1 MGRRRRGRGPQEVT
15 RTTPADIGAAIAA
28 VLLLLA
34 PALWNGF
41 PTLEYD
47 SGGYLARWFEGTLEV
62 NRSTVYGLFLV
73 ALANPNF
80 WPAIVVQAA
89 LTVWVIALMLRTQG
103 LGGRPLVLLATVAL
117 LALATAL
124 PWIASILLTD
134 IFAGLG
140 VLTLYLVMLRG
151 DLLAGWERGA
161 LVVLTAFAAASHGAT
176 LAVLLAL
183 LSLAIIVA
191 PFNRKLVPAAG
202 LRRGIAALVLCPAM
216 LLTANYAVAGRLA
229 WTPGGAAIPF
239 GRMLQDGIV
248 AQFLADHC
256 PDPRFKLCDHRD
268 ELPTDADEFFW
279 GESIFDRLGRFEG
292 LDDEMRTIV
301 LESMRAYPLRQIE
314 AAASAVGRQ
323 LASVKTG
330 EGVLDSVW
338 HTYNMIER
346 FMPSMLP
353 AMRAA
358 RQQKGELDFTA
369 INRLHV
375 PIALASMVLLIG
387 TIVLAIRQ
395 PRFADLGPL
404 AATAALAIMANAA
417 VCGVLANPHDRYG
430 VRMVWLATFVIVLVP
445 LARAFRREADLTL
458 ATVQPR

>member
-1 MGRRRRGRGPQEVT
+1 VT
-15 RTTPADIGAAIAA
+15 RERPADLAAAA
-28 VLLLLA
+28 AATLLLLA

-41 PTLEYD
+41 PLLEYD
-47 SGGYLARWFEGTLEV
+47 SGGYLARCFEGTLEV
-62 NRSTVYGLFLV
+62 SRSTVYGFFLA
-73 ALANPNF
+73 ALARPDF
-80 WPAIVVQAA
+80 WPAIAVQAA
-89 LTVWVIALMLRTQG
+89 LTVWIVALMLRAHG
-103 LGGRPLVLLATVAL
+103 LGAQPVVLLGTVAV
-117 LALATAL
+117 LAVATTL

-140 VLTLYLVMLRG
+140 VLALYLMTLRG
-151 DLLAGWERGA
+151 EMLAGWERAG

-183 LSLAIIVA
+183 LALAIIVTM
-191 PFNRKLVPAAG
+191 FNRKLVPRAG
-202 LRRGIAALVLCPAM
+202 LSRGIAALVLTPLM

-229 WTPGGAAIPF
+229 WTPGGIALPF

-248 AQFLADHC
+248 ARYLADHC
-256 PDPRFKLCDHRD
+256 PDPRLKLCAHRH

-279 GESIFDRLGRFEG
+279 GESVFDRLGRFQG

-301 LESMRAYPLRQIE
+301 LESLRAYPLWQIE
-314 AAASAVGRQ
+314 AAASAAGRQ
-323 LASVKTG
+323 LMKVKTG
-330 EGVLDSVW
+330 EGVLDQVW

-369 INRLHV
+369 INELHV
-375 PIALASMVLLIG
+375 PIALASMLLLIA
-387 TIVLAIRQ
+387 TIVLASKQ

-404 AATAALAIMANAA
+404 AATVALGILANAG

-430 VRMVWLATFVIVLVP
+430 VRLVWLATFVVVLA
-445 LARAFRREADLTL
+445 LARAFRREAALTL
-458 ATVQPR
+458 ATAQPR

>member
-1 MGRRRRGRGPQEVT
+1 MT
-15 RTTPADIGAAIAA
+15 RERPADLAAAA
-28 VLLLLA
+28 AATLLLLA

-41 PTLEYD
+41 PLLEYD
-47 SGGYLARWFEGTLEV
+47 SGGYLARCFEGTLEV
-62 NRSTVYGLFLV
+62 SRSTVYGFFLA
-73 ALANPNF
+73 ALARPDF
-80 WPAIVVQAA
+80 WPAIAVQAA
-89 LTVWVIALMLRTQG
+89 LTVWIVALMLRAHG
-103 LGGRPLVLLATVAL
+103 LGAQPIVLLGTVAV
-117 LALATAL
+117 LAVATTL

-140 VLTLYLVMLRG
+140 VLALYLMTLRG
-151 DLLAGWERGA
+151 EMLAGWERAG

-183 LSLAIIVA
+183 LALAIIVTM
-191 PFNRKLVPAAG
+191 FNRKLVPRAG
-202 LRRGIAALVLCPAM
+202 LSRGIAALVLTPLM

-229 WTPGGAAIPF
+229 WTPGGIALPF

-248 AQFLADHC
+248 ARYLADHC
-256 PDPRFKLCDHRD
+256 PDPRLKLCAHRH

-279 GESIFDRLGRFEG
+279 GESVFDRLGRFQG

-301 LESMRAYPLRQIE
+301 LESLRAYPLWQIE
-314 AAASAVGRQ
+314 AAASAAGRQ
-323 LASVKTG
+323 LMKVKTG
-330 EGVLDSVW
+330 EGVLDQVW

-369 INRLHV
+369 INKLHV
-375 PIALASMVLLIG
+375 PIALASMLLLIA
-387 TIVLAIRQ
+387 TIVLASKQ

-404 AATAALAIMANAA
+404 AATVALGILANAG

-430 VRMVWLATFVIVLVP
+430 VRLVWLATFVVVLA
-445 LARAFRREADLTL
+445 LARAFRREAALTL
-458 ATVQPR
+458 ATAQPR

>member
-1 MGRRRRGRGPQEVT
+1 VT
-15 RTTPADIGAAIAA
+15 RVRPADLAAAA
-28 VLLLLA
+28 AATLLLLA

-41 PTLEYD
+41 PLLEYD
-47 SGGYLARWFEGTLEV
+47 SGGYLARCFEGTLEV
-62 NRSTVYGLFLV
+62 SRSTVYGFFLA
-73 ALANPNF
+73 ALARPDF

-89 LTVWVIALMLRTQG
+89 LTVWIIALMLRAHG
-103 LGGRPLVLLATVAL
+103 LGAQPVMLLGTVAV
-117 LALATAL
+117 LAVATTL

-140 VLTLYLVMLRG
+140 VLALYLMTLRG
-151 DLLAGWERGA
+151 EMLAGWERAGLVA
-161 LVVLTAFAAASHGAT
+161 LAAFAAASHGAT

-183 LSLAIIVA
+183 LALAIIVT
-191 PFNRKLVPAAG
+191 PFSRKLVPGAG
-202 LRRGIAALVLCPAM
+202 LGRGIAALVLTPLM

-229 WTPGGAAIPF
+229 WTPGGIALPF

-248 AQFLADHC
+248 ARYLADHC
-256 PDPRFKLCDHRD
+256 PDPRLKLCAHRH

-279 GESIFDRLGRFEG
+279 GESVFDRLGRFQG

-301 LESMRAYPLRQIE
+301 LESLRAYPLWQIE
-314 AAASAVGRQ
+314 AAASAAGRQ
-323 LASVKTG
+323 LMKVKTG
-330 EGVLDSVW
+330 EGVLDQVW
-338 HTYNMIER
+338 HSYNMIER

-369 INRLHV
+369 INELHV
-375 PIALASMVLLIG
+375 PIALASMLLLIA
-387 TIVLAIRQ
+387 TIVLASRQ

-404 AATAALAIMANAA
+404 AATVALGILANAG

-430 VRMVWLATFVIVLVP
+430 VRLVWLATFVVVLA
-445 LARAFRREADLTL
+445 LARAFRREAALRL
-458 ATVQPR
+458 ATAQPR